1 MSIAIRQV
9 CALALGAILSGPLFA
24 ELAFAQSPAPNPPA
38 SAASPAP
45 HPSQRDFDKSKFR
58 NEVLRLPKEGLKSH
72 QFTIEYVPPKDPK
85 HTHLYDLLRQ
95 RKVLE
100 KFQDFLAPIYLPNPV
115 KLQTIGCDG
124 VVNAHFWQNTVQVCY
139 EYFDWIHQNTPKV
152 AKAGM
157 SPHDAM
163 IGPIVDVFL
172 HETGHAILQLLDI
185 PIFAREEDAA
195 DYIALII
202 MLEFS
207 KEDARR
213 LILGTSIIAGHDAK
227 QEQEK
232 HPALRTLADM
242 HSLPAVRYFN
252 RWCMAYGMDPV
263 LFADAIELGLL
274 TPGRASH
281 CRYEY
286 SYNADAFKR
295 LINPYLEPDFV
306 HEVRSKKWF
315 EFDTPF
321 AQIEPHLKST
331 VKTAPA
337 STAKQ

>member
-1 MSIAIRQV
+1 MHYLSRGV
-9 CALALGAILSGPLFA
+9 FLGALLLSVA
-24 ELAFAQSPAPNPPA
+24 ASADTPPA
-38 SAASPAP
+38 NQPQAAAVAAP
-45 HPSQRDFDKSKFR
+45 HPDKRDFDASKFR
-58 NEVLRLPKEGLKSH
+58 NDALRLPKSGLKSH

-100 KFQDFLAPIYLPNPV
+100 KFQEFLAPIYLPNPV

-124 VVNAHFWQNTVQVCY
+124 VVNAHFWKNTVQVCY

-152 AKAGM
+152 SQAGM

-163 IGPIVDVFL
+163 IGPTVDVFL

-195 DYIALII
+195 DYVALII

-207 KEDARR
+207 REDARR
-213 LILGTSIIAGHDAK
+213 LILGASIIAGHDAK

-232 HPALRTLADM
+232 HPSLRTLADM

-274 TPGRASH
+274 SPGRASH

-295 LINPYLEPDFV
+295 LITPYLDPDFV
-306 HEVRSKKWF
+306 QEVRSRKWF

-321 AQIEPHLKST
+321 AQAEPHLKST

>member
-1 MSIAIRQV
+1 MAIAIVHCLSRG
-9 CALALGAILSGPLFA
+9 LLLGALLWPVAAS
-24 ELAFAQSPAPNPPA
+24 AQTPAANQPPA
-38 SAASPAP
+38 SAAAAP
-45 HPSQRDFDKSKFR
+45 HPDKRDFDASKFR
-58 NEVLRLPKEGLKSH
+58 NEVLRLPKDGLKSH

-124 VVNAHFWQNTVQVCY
+124 VVNAHFWQNTIQVCY
-139 EYFDWIHQNTPKV
+139 EYFDWIFQNTPKV
-152 AKAGM
+152 AQAGM

-207 KEDARR
+207 KEDTRR
-213 LILGTSIIAGHDAK
+213 LILGASIIAGHDAK
-227 QEQEK
+227 QEQEN
-232 HPALRTLADM
+232 HPSLRTLADM

-274 TPGRASH
+274 SPGRASH

-286 SYNADAFKR
+286 SYNSDAFKR
-295 LINPYLEPDFV
+295 LISPYLEPDFV
-306 HEVRSKKWF
+306 KEVQSKKWF

-321 AQIEPHLKST
+321 AQVEPHLKGT
-331 VKTAPA
+331 VKKAPA

>member
-1 MSIAIRQV
+1 M
-9 CALALGAILSGPLFA
+9 LFA
-24 ELAFAQSPAPNPPA
+24 DKRFLAPAVFMLLLAAPAPTPVGAQIPA
-38 SAASPAP
+38 APKPGTWQDLNKLPQRALDPA
-45 HPSQRDFDKSKFR
+45 KFE
-58 NEVLRLPKEGLKSH
+58 NNALRVPNGLKTH
-72 QFTIEYVPPKDPK
+72 QFTYEYKPPQDQK
-85 HTHLYDLLRQ
+85 HLPIYNMLRERQ
-95 RKVLE
+95 ILE
-100 KFQDFLAPIYLPNPV
+100 RVQAFLTPIYLPNAV
-115 KLQTIGCDG
+115 KLETAGCDG
-124 VVNAHFWQNTVQVCY
+124 RVNAQFWRNVITVCY
-139 EYFDWIHQNTPKV
+139 EYFDWIHQNTPKMTT
-152 AKAGM
+152 AGLT
-157 SPHDAM
+157 PHDAM
-163 IGPIVDVFL
+163 IGPTVDVFL

-195 DYIALII
+195 DYVALII

-207 KEDARR
+207 REDARR
-213 LILGTSIIAGHDAK
+213 LILGASIIAGHDAK

-232 HPALRTLADM
+232 HPSLRTLADM

-252 RWCMAYGMDPV
+252 RWCRAYGMDPV

-274 TPGRASH
+274 SPGRASH

-295 LINPYLEPDFV
+295 LITPYLDPDFV
-306 HEVRSKKWF
+306 QEVRSRKWF

-321 AQIEPHLKST
+321 AQAEPHLKST

>member
-1 MSIAIRQV
+1 MSIALVHCLSRGLLV
-9 CALALGAILSGPLFA
+9 GALLVSVAAS
-24 ELAFAQSPAPNPPA
+24 AQTPAAVQPPA
-38 SAASPAP
+38 SAAAPP
-45 HPSQRDFDKSKFR
+45 HPNQREFDKSKFR
-58 NEVLRLPKEGLKSH
+58 NDVLRLPKGGLKSH
-72 QFTIEYVPPKDPK
+72 QFTIEYAPPKDPK

-115 KLQTIGCDG
+115 KLQTVGCDG
-124 VVNAHFWQNTVQVCY
+124 VINAHFWQNAIQVCY
-139 EYFDWIHQNTPKV
+139 EYFDWIFQNTPKV
-152 AKAGM
+152 AKAGL

-163 IGPIVDVFL
+163 IGPTVDVFL

-213 LILGTSIIAGHDAK
+213 LILGASIISGHDAK

-232 HPALRTLADM
+232 NPALAALADM

-281 CRYEY
+281 CKYEY

-295 LINPYLEPDFV
+295 LISPYLEPDFV
-306 HEVRSKKWF
+306 QEVRSRKWF

-321 AQIEPHLKST
+321 AQVEPHLKST
-331 VKTAPA
+331 VKTAPPA
-337 STAKQ
+337 PAKQ